1 MKCPACPHE
10 LTEFVI
16 GGVTVDACEGG
27 CAGVWFDAFEL
38 QRVDDQHEIAGET
51 VLNLQRDPR
60 LTVDHARKR
69 ECPRCAGI
77 KLKRQFF
84 SPKLRIEVDLCPHCG
99 GYWLDAG
106 ELEKIRAE
114 KAVAAK
120 SAAARGQGLSME
132 AIRFLYRQKLE
143 QQPPA

>member
-1 MKCPACPHE
+1 MKCPACSHE
-10 LTEFVI
+10 LMEFVI

-27 CAGVWFDAFEL
+27 CAGIWFDAFEL
-38 QRVDDQHEIAGET
+38 QRVDDQNEIAGDT
-51 VLNLQRDPR
+51 VLCLQRDPK
-60 LTVDHARKR
+60 TVVDFTRKR

-84 SPKLRIEVDLCPHCG
+84 NPKLRIEVDHCPHCG

-114 KAVAAK
+114 KSLSAT
-120 SAAARGQGLSME
+120 AAAGSPKGLTME

-143 QQPPA
+143 QRPPG

>member
-1 MKCPACPHE
+1 MKCPACTQE
-10 LTEFVI
+10 LTAFVI

-27 CAGVWFDAFEL
+27 CAGIWFDAFEL
-38 QRVDDQHEIAGET
+38 PRVDDQHEIAGEA
-51 VLNLQRDPR
+51 VLNLQRDPK
-60 LTVDHARKR
+60 LVVDQSRKR
-69 ECPRCAGI
+69 DCPRCAGI

-84 SPKLRIEVDLCPHCG
+84 SPKLRLEVDHCPNCG

-114 KAVAAK
+114 KSLSAK
-120 SAAARGQGLSME
+120 TTAARHPGLSME

-143 QQPPA
+143 QRPSP